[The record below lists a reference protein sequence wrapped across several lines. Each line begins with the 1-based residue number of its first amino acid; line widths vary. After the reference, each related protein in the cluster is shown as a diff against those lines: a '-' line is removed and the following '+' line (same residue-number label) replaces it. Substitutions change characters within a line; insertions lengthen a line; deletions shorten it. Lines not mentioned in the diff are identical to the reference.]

1 MGRIIAITNQKG
13 GSGKTTTAVNL
24 AATLGDLNRRVLLV
38 DLDPQA
44 SASNWY
50 GIHEEGKGLF
60 EAFTESR
67 NLQDLIHQT
76 CVPRVELIPSS
87 SWLVG
92 VDKALAGEVGAE
104 MILSRHL
111 RPFSDQWD
119 YILLDCSPTLGIV
132 TINALAAVREILIP
146 VEAHVMALRGLAHLL
161 QTVETIRAR
170 LNGDVAISGILACR
184 VDARTRHALEVV
196 AQLRERFG
204 AQVFQVVIRESIRL
218 AECPSFGKPVTY
230 YDPQGAGTKDYRA
243 LAEEVIKQEPMQP
256 V

>member
-1 MGRIIAITNQKG
+1 MGRVIAITNQKG

-24 AATLGDLNRRVLLV
+24 AATLGELKRRVLLV

-50 GIHEEGKGLF
+50 GIAEEGKGLY
-60 EAFTESR
+60 EAFTESK
-67 NLQDLIHQT
+67 NLKDLIQST
-76 CVPRVELIPSS
+76 CVPRVDMIPSS

-104 MILSRHL
+104 MILNRHL
-111 RPFSDQWD
+111 ADLSDHWD

-132 TINALAAVREILIP
+132 TINALVAAKEILIP
-146 VEAHVMALRGLAHLL
+146 VETHVMALRGLAHLL
-161 QTVETIRAR
+161 QTVETIRVR
-170 LNGDVAISGILACR
+170 LNSALAISGILACR

-196 AQLRERFG
+196 AQLRERFKK
-204 AQVFQVVIRESIRL
+204 QVFKVVVRESIRL
-218 AECPSFGKPVTY
+218 AECPSFGKPVTL
-230 YDPQGAGTKDYRA
+230 YDPQGNGAKDYRA
-243 LAEEVIKQEPMQP
+243 LAKEVIRQER

>member
-1 MGRIIAITNQKG
+1 MGRVIAITNQKG

-24 AATLGDLNRRVLLV
+24 AATLGELKRRVLLV

-50 GIHEEGKGLF
+50 GIAEEGKGLF
-60 EAFTESR
+60 EAFTESK
-67 NLQDLIHQT
+67 NLKNLLQST
-76 CVPRVELIPSS
+76 CVPRVEMIPSS

-104 MILSRHL
+104 MILNRHL
-111 RPFSDQWD
+111 AHLSDQWD

-132 TINALAAVREILIP
+132 TINALVAAREILIP
-146 VEAHVMALRGLAHLL
+146 VETHVMALRGLAHLL
-161 QTVETIRAR
+161 QTVETIRVR
-170 LNGDVAISGILACR
+170 LNSDLAISGILACR
-184 VDARTRHALEVV
+184 VDARTRHALDVV

-204 AQVFQVVIRESIRL
+204 KQVFKVVVRESIRL
-218 AECPSFGKPVTY
+218 AECPSFGKPVTL
-230 YDPQGAGTKDYRA
+230 YDPQGNGAKDYRA
-243 LAEEVIKQEPMQP
+243 LAKEVIKQER

>member
-24 AATLGDLNRRVLLV
+24 AATLGELKRRVLLV

-50 GIHEEGKGLF
+50 GISEEGKGLF
-60 EAFTESR
+60 EAFTESK
-67 NLQDLIHQT
+67 NLKDLIQST
-76 CVPRVELIPSS
+76 CVPRVDMIPSS

-104 MILSRHL
+104 MILNRHL
-111 RPFSDQWD
+111 ADLSDHWD

-132 TINALAAVREILIP
+132 TINALVAAREILIP
-146 VEAHVMALRGLAHLL
+146 VETHVMALRGLAHLL
-161 QTVETIRAR
+161 QTVETIRVR
-170 LNGDVAISGILACR
+170 LNSALAISGILACR

-196 AQLRERFG
+196 AQLRERFKK
-204 AQVFQVVIRESIRL
+204 QVFKVVVRESIRL
-218 AECPSFGKPVTY
+218 AECPSFGKPVTL
-230 YDPQGAGTKDYRA
+230 YDPQGNGAKDYRA
-243 LAEEVIKQEPMQP
+243 LAKEVIRQER

>member
-1 MGRIIAITNQKG
+1 MGRVIAITNQKG

-24 AATLGDLNRRVLLV
+24 AATLGELKRRVLLV

-50 GIHEEGKGLF
+50 GVVEEGKGLF
-60 EAFTESR
+60 DAFTESR
-67 NLQDLIHQT
+67 NLKDLIHPT
-76 CVPRVELIPSS
+76 CVPRVEMIPSS
-87 SWLVG
+87 AWLVG

-111 RPFSDQWD
+111 AALSDQWD

-132 TINALAAVREILIP
+132 TINALVAAREILIP
-146 VEAHVMALRGLAHLL
+146 VETHVMALRGLAHLL
-161 QTVETIRAR
+161 QTVETIRIR
-170 LNGDVAISGILACR
+170 LNSNLAISGILACR

-204 AQVFQVVIRESIRL
+204 KQVFRVVVRESIRL
-218 AECPSFGKPVTY
+218 AECPSFGKPVTL
-230 YDPQGAGTKDYRA
+230 YDPQGNGAKDYRA
-243 LAEEVIKQEPMQP
+243 LAKEVIRQENR
-256 V
+256 

>member
-1 MGRIIAITNQKG
+1 MGRLIAITNQKG

-24 AATLGDLNRRVLLV
+24 AATLGELNRRVLLV

-44 SASNWY
+44 SASTWY
-50 GIHEEGKGLF
+50 GIAEEGKGLF

-67 NLQDLIHQT
+67 NLKDLIHQT
-76 CVPRVELIPSS
+76 CAPRVEMIPSS

-111 RPFSDQWD
+111 ASLSDQWD

-132 TINALAAVREILIP
+132 TINALAAAREILIP
-146 VEAHVMALRGLAHLL
+146 VESHVMALRGLAHLL

-170 LNGDVAISGILACR
+170 LNGDLAISGILACR

-204 AQVFQVVIRESIRL
+204 TQVFDVVIRESIRL
-218 AECPSFGKPVTY
+218 AECPSFGKPVTH
-230 YDPQGAGTKDYRA
+230 YDPQGNGTKDYRA
-243 LAEEVIKQEPMQP
+243 LAQEVIRQELL
-256 V
+256 

>member
-1 MGRIIAITNQKG
+1 MGRVIAITNQKG

-24 AATLGDLNRRVLLV
+24 AATLGELKRRVLLV

-50 GIHEEGKGLF
+50 GIAEEGKGLF

-67 NLQDLIHQT
+67 NLKDLIQPT
-76 CVPRVELIPSS
+76 CVPRVEMIPSS

-104 MILSRHL
+104 MILNRHL
-111 RPFSDQWD
+111 AHLSDQWD

-132 TINALAAVREILIP
+132 TINALVAAREILIP

-161 QTVETIRAR
+161 QTVETIRVR
-170 LNGDVAISGILACR
+170 LNSGLAVAGILACR

-204 AQVFQVVIRESIRL
+204 KQVFKVVVRESIRL
-218 AECPSFGKPVTY
+218 AECPSFGKPVTL
-230 YDPQGAGTKDYRA
+230 YDPQGNGTKDYRA
-243 LAEEVIKQEPMQP
+243 LAKEVIKQER

>member
-1 MGRIIAITNQKG
+1 MARIIAITNQKG

-24 AATLGDLNRRVLLV
+24 AATLGDLNRRVLLI

-50 GIHEEGKGLF
+50 GIAEEGKGFL
-60 EAFTESR
+60 EALTESR
-67 NLQDLIHQT
+67 NLKEFIRQT
-76 CVPRVELIPSS
+76 CVPRVEVIPAT

-104 MILSRHL
+104 MILARHMASL
-111 RPFSDQWD
+111 HAQWD
-119 YILLDCSPTLGIV
+119 YILFDCSPTLGIL
-132 TINALAAVREILIP
+132 TINALVAAREVLIP

-170 LNGDVAISGILACR
+170 LNSGLAISGILACR

-196 AQLRERFG
+196 AQLRERFDK
-204 AQVFQVVIRESIRL
+204 QVFDVVIRESIRL
-218 AECPSFGKPVTY
+218 AECPSFGKPVTC
-230 YDPQGAGTKDYRA
+230 YDPHGPGAKDYRM
-243 LAEEVIKQEPMQP
+243 LAEEVIRQENQ
-256 V
+256 

>member
-24 AATLGDLNRRVLLV
+24 AATLGELKRRVLLV

-50 GIHEEGKGLF
+50 GISEEGKGLF
-60 EAFTESR
+60 EAFTESK
-67 NLQDLIHQT
+67 NLKDLIQST
-76 CVPRVELIPSS
+76 CVPRVDMIPSS

-104 MILSRHL
+104 MILNRHL
-111 RPFSDQWD
+111 ADLSDQWD

-132 TINALAAVREILIP
+132 TINALVAAKEILIP
-146 VEAHVMALRGLAHLL
+146 VETHVMALRGLAHLL
-161 QTVETIRAR
+161 QTVETIRVR
-170 LNGDVAISGILACR
+170 LNSALAISGILACR

-196 AQLRERFG
+196 AQLRERFKK
-204 AQVFQVVIRESIRL
+204 QVFKVVVRESIRL
-218 AECPSFGKPVTY
+218 AECPSFGKPVTL
-230 YDPQGAGTKDYRA
+230 YDPQGNGAKDYRA
-243 LAEEVIKQEPMQP
+243 LAKEVIRQER

>member
-1 MGRIIAITNQKG
+1 MGRLIAITNQKG

-24 AATLGDLNRRVLLV
+24 AATLGDLNRHVLLI

-44 SASNWY
+44 SASTWY

-67 NLQDLIHQT
+67 NLKDLIRQT
-76 CVPRVELIPSS
+76 CVPRVEVIPAS

-111 RPFSDQWD
+111 TPLSDQWD

-132 TINALAAVREILIP
+132 TINALAAAREILIP

-161 QTVETIRAR
+161 KTVETIRVR
-170 LNGDVAISGILACR
+170 LNADLTIAGILACR

-204 AQVFQVVIRESIRL
+204 TQVFQVVIRESIRL

-230 YDPQGAGTKDYRA
+230 YDPQGHGAKDYRM
-243 LAEEVIKQEPMQP
+243 LAEEVIKLEPL
-256 V
+256 

>member
-1 MGRIIAITNQKG
+1 MTRILAITNQKG

-24 AATLGDLNRRVLLV
+24 AATLGELKRRVLLV

-44 SASNWY
+44 SASNWF
-50 GIHEEGKGLF
+50 GITEEGKGLF

-67 NLQDLIHQT
+67 NLKDLIHQT
-76 CVPRVELIPSS
+76 CVPLVEMIPSS
-87 SWLVG
+87 AWLVG

-104 MILSRHL
+104 MILKRHL
-111 RPFSDQWD
+111 AELSDQWD

-132 TINALAAVREILIP
+132 TINALVAAKEILIP

-161 QTVETIRAR
+161 QTVETIRVR
-170 LNGDVAISGILACR
+170 LNADLAISGILACR

-204 AQVFQVVIRESIRL
+204 KQVFQVVVRESIRL
-218 AECPSFGKPVTY
+218 AECPSFGKPVTL
-230 YDPQGAGTKDYRA
+230 YDPQGNGAKDYRN
-243 LAEEVIKQEPMQP
+243 LAKEVKRQESRAG